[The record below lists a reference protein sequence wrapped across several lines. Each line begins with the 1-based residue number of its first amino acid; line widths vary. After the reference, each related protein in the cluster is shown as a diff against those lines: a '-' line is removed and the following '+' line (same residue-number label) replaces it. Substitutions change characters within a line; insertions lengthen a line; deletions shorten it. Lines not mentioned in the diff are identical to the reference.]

1 VYLGGGMGRFF
12 AIVLG
17 ASVSFLKMSNLFLMC
32 GKFAFIPVT
41 IICISSNKFR
51 DMNIKA
57 RFCLTLDSI
66 VELGFA
72 LPVKVANYV

>member
-1 VYLGGGMGRFF
+1 MDRFF

-17 ASVSFLKMSNLFLMC
+17 ASVSFLKIINLFLLC
-32 GKFAFIPVT
+32 GKFDFIPVA

-57 RFCLTLDSI
+57 LSCLTQDSI
-66 VELGFA
+66 VELRFA
-72 LPVKVANYV
+72 LPAKAANYV